1 MTEGVSSPHHNP
13 SLDGLRAVA
22 VALVIGFHSFPY
34 FPGGWVGV
42 DIFFVLSGFLITS
55 ILMREFNQTGRISL
69 MNFYMRRVLRLAP
82 AYFSVILF
90 LLVVS
95 LFSSTGAEI
104 RLAALASALY
114 VLNWAMTTG
123 WWPAGYSAHLW
134 SLAAEE
140 QFYLIWP
147 MALVAIGG
155 RRPVIWVGAAI
166 VALVLWRLFL
176 VQEGATWVR
185 LAFGLDTR
193 GAAMLAGCLAA
204 LIGVERLDAIA
215 WPGAAAAL
223 LAVIVVTGDVLD
235 PGAAT
240 VTVFVAI
247 ACAVALIVSLHHD
260 GWLTRALALPP
271 MVYTGTISYGLY
283 LWSYPITQGG
293 AQYGA
298 GSLQPLRPI
307 ALIVLSY
314 VAAAVSSRFLE
325 TPFLRMKHL
334 FPRGGRSSMEPSL
347 TSALRQTP

>member
-1 MTEGVSSPHHNP
+1 MMEDRSSPRHNP

-34 FPGGWVGV
+34 FRGGWVGV

-55 ILMREFNQTGRISL
+55 ILMREFNQTGRIS
-69 MNFYMRRVLRLAP
+69 MRNFYMRRVLRLAP

-90 LLVVS
+90 LLLMS
-95 LFSSTGAEI
+95 HFSRAGAEI

-114 VLNWAMTTG
+114 VINLAMTSG

-155 RRPVIWVGAAI
+155 RRPVVWVSAAI
-166 VALVLWRLFL
+166 AALVLWRLFL
-176 VQEGATWVR
+176 VHEGANWTR

-193 GAAMLAGCLAA
+193 GAAMLAGCLVA
-204 LIGVERLDAIA
+204 LIGVERLGALA
-215 WPGAAAAL
+215 WPEAAAAVL
-223 LAVIVVTGDVLD
+223 VAIVAVGDVMD
-235 PGAAT
+235 PVAAT
-240 VTVFVAI
+240 VAGFVAI
-247 ACAVALIVSLHHD
+247 ACAVALIVSLHRD

-271 MVYTGTISYGLY
+271 IVYTGTISYGLY
-283 LWSYPITQGG
+283 LWSYPIVQGG

-298 GSLQPLRPI
+298 GPFQPLLAI

-314 VAAAVSSRFLE
+314 AVAAVSYRFLE
-325 TPFLRMKHL
+325 TPFLRIKHL
-334 FPRGGRSSMEPSL
+334 FPRSGRSSIEPSL
-347 TSALRQTP
+347 TPALRQTP